1 MKKNIPILDILYRAP
16 WVLPVILLIMFAFL
30 PGCSS
35 QVLKPW
41 HRVKLTAEFDAG
53 MTDEVRSFEEYL
65 QLEDRLFEQLEN
77 EVYAETGSGS
87 EFNIIR
93 YSPGSLSDPQHRTPN
108 WNRSFE
114 LEAAT
119 PRGGILLLH
128 GMSDSP
134 YSLRTLGEALNQR
147 GYWVIGLRLP
157 GHGTAPSGLKTLR
170 WPDMS
175 AAVHLA
181 MEHLSA
187 RMEGKPIH
195 IVGYSNGAALALD
208 FTLNVLDGN
217 DSPMPASLVL
227 ISPAVGLQ
235 PGSGLAGFMDL
246 LSHLPG
252 LGGLS
257 WVSILPEFDPYK
269 YNSFATN
276 AGIQVYRLTRS
287 VSNRMAAKAESGP
300 VRHFPPLLVLKS
312 QIDATVSVNAVV
324 DKLLKSLGPDGHE
337 LVLFDINQMAAKT
350 PLLVSD
356 PRPLSSRLMADNSL
370 PFTLTLITNENP
382 GSTKMVARSKKPF
395 SNEVSI
401 MPLGLDWPK
410 GYISLSHVALPFPPD
425 DPLYGM
431 HDPQDPKHIFLG
443 QQPIQGEKGLL
454 ALPTDWLLR
463 VRHNPFYGY
472 LEERVVAWVEG
483 NK

>member
-1 MKKNIPILDILYRAP
+1 MKKNIPILPVLYRAE

-41 HRVKLTAEFDAG
+41 HRAKLTAEFDAG
-53 MTDEVRSFEEYL
+53 MTDEVNSFEEYL
-65 QLEDRLFEQLEN
+65 QLEDRLFEQLEK
-77 EVYAETGSGS
+77 EVYAETGAGS
-87 EFNIIR
+87 EYDIIR
-93 YSPGSLSDPQHRTPN
+93 YSSGSLSDPQHRTPN

-114 LEAAT
+114 LETTA
-119 PRGGILLLH
+119 PRGGVLLLH

-134 YSLRTLGEALNQR
+134 YSLRTLGETLNQR

-157 GHGTAPSGLKTLR
+157 GHGTAPSGLKTVR
-170 WPDMS
+170 WQDMS

-195 IVGYSNGAALALD
+195 IIGYSNGAALALD
-208 FTLNVLDGN
+208 FTLNVLDED
-217 DSPMPASLVL
+217 DSPLPASLVL
-227 ISPAVGLQ
+227 ISPAVGLP

-252 LGGLS
+252 LGGFS

-276 AGIQVYRLTRS
+276 AGTQVYRLTRS
-287 VSNRMAAKAESGP
+287 VSNRIAAKAQSGP
-300 VRHFPPLLVLKS
+300 VRHFPPVLVLKS

-324 DKLLKSLGPDGHE
+324 DRLLKRLGPDGHE
-337 LVLFDINQMAAKT
+337 LVLFDINELAART

-356 PRPLSSRLMADNSL
+356 PRPLSSRLMADDSL
-370 PFTLTLITNENP
+370 PFTLTLVTNEN
-382 GSTKMVARSKKPF
+382 SESRTVIARRKKPF

-401 MPLGLDWPK
+401 VPLGLEWPQ

-431 HDPQDPKHIFLG
+431 HDPHDPKHIFLG
-443 QQPIQGEKGLL
+443 QQPIQGERGLL

-472 LEERVVAWVEG
+472 LEERVVEWLER
-483 NK
+483 K